1 MSKFVSIVTV
11 TYVNSAEVIA
21 SQSLAETM
29 MEKIA
34 LDNGCERVRCYQSG
48 DYIRIIIFE
57 YNEETIQTKVINSLK
72 VGCGYLVLL
81 LKNCYGWMND
91 WHSPTQITTV
101 FRLISLSMELVHP
114 DRHQKL
120 NQIPKA

>member
-11 TYVNSAEVIA
+11 TYVNKAELIA

-34 LDNGCERVRCYQSG
+34 IDNGCERVRCYQSG

-57 YNEETIQTKVINSLK
+57 YNEETIQKKVISALKEYTEIHNNAFTFKMSTVRGSL
-72 VGCGYLVLL
+72 
-81 LKNCYGWMND
+81 
-91 WHSPTQITTV
+91 
-101 FRLISLSMELVHP
+101 LSDSHI
-114 DRHQKL
+114 K
-120 NQIPKA
+120 II

>member
-34 LDNGCERVRCYQSG
+34 IDNGCERVRCYQSG

-72 VGCGYLVLL
+72 DYTDIHN
-81 LKNCYGWMND
+81 KAFTFKM
-91 WHSPTQITTV
+91 TTV
-101 FRLISLSMELVHP
+101 RGNLLSDSHL
-114 DRHQKL
+114 K
-120 NQIPKA
+120 

>member
-34 LDNGCERVRCYQSG
+34 IDKGCERVRCYQSG

-72 VGCGYLVLL
+72 DYTDIHN
-81 LKNCYGWMND
+81 KAFTFKM
-91 WHSPTQITTV
+91 TTV
-101 FRLISLSMELVHP
+101 RGNLLSDSHL
-114 DRHQKL
+114 K
-120 NQIPKA
+120 